1 VCVEPDPVLFSKIR
15 SRRRRDICL
24 NIGIG
29 IDENRSANFYVMT
42 SSTLNTFSRAEA
54 EKYQSFNKARIR
66 EVVNL
71 PLITINNLIKENF
84 KSYPNFISLDIEGW
98 DFKVIQ
104 TFDFQLFRPEVFCI
118 ETIEVTEY
126 KSERKVI
133 EIIDFM
139 KHNKYLAFAD
149 TYVNTIFVDQEKW
162 VSRH

>member
-1 VCVEPDPVLFSKIR
+1 MSNTYSFYRKGCQGVCVEPDPVLFSKIR

-104 TFDFQLFRPEVFCI
+104 TFDF
-118 ETIEVTEY
+118 
-126 KSERKVI
+126 
-133 EIIDFM
+133 
-139 KHNKYLAFAD
+139 
-149 TYVNTIFVDQEKW
+149 
-162 VSRH
+162 